1 METLSEK
8 AIQILSNHALDMPNS
23 FEEIGKKA
31 DRVRTIDLNTLL
43 QHYGCTKDS
52 QDKNKWHTPQGIISV
67 TGHKFMNWTLGIGG
81 GGAIDLAIH
90 LQGLTFKDAVFWLC
104 ETFTSPCVP
113 KISQNRYP
121 AKQPLKLP
129 QRDDKK
135 LGLVRNYLRDN
146 RRIPIE
152 LIEKLILSGKLY
164 ADIKGNA
171 VFLLLGKK
179 KRVVGAELRGTC
191 RRKWRGIAQGS
202 RKNLGCFYIVG
213 KRSRK
218 MVLCESAID
227 AVSCVVFYPEYTV
240 ISTSGAT
247 ANPGWLKTFITNGCE
262 IYCGFDTD
270 RTGDMMADKMIKLHP
285 SIKRLRP
292 PGHDWNEAIQSYIL

>member
-31 DRVRTIDLNTLL
+31 DRARTIDLNTLL
-43 QHYGCTKDS
+43 QHCGCTKDS

-179 KRVVGAELRGTC
+179 K
-191 RRKWRGIAQGS
+191 S
-202 RKNLGCFYIVG
+202 
-213 KRSRK
+213 
-218 MVLCESAID
+218 
-227 AVSCVVFYPEYTV
+227 V
-240 ISTSGAT
+240 IERNA
-247 ANPGWLKTFITNGCE
+247 A
-262 IYCGFDTD
+262 
-270 RTGDMMADKMIKLHP
+270 
-285 SIKRLRP
+285 
-292 PGHDWNEAIQSYIL
+292 